1 MKFNII
7 KIGIT
12 GNIGSGK
19 SIVSDFIESNGYRVL
34 RSDNIAKDLIA
45 KDKLVKQ
52 KIENLFGKDIYN
64 NGKLN
69 TKLLAEKVFNNR
81 KNVNLINSVVHPA
94 TIKKIEELIAIE
106 SKQSRM
112 IFVESALIF
121 EAKIEKM
128 FDYTVLVYSDKKHR
142 VNRVMKRENVNEN
155 DVTRRM
161 KFQID
166 DDKKKNKVDFIID
179 NNSTVQNLHNN
190 ISFLL
195 RILDSISKS
204 ANQDM

>member
-1 MKFNII
+1 MKSNII

-19 SIVSDFIESNGYRVL
+19 SIVSDFIEINGYRVL

-45 KDKLVKQ
+45 NDKSVKK

-69 TKLLAEKVFNNR
+69 TKLLADKVFNNR
-81 KNVNLINSVVHPA
+81 ENVRLINSVVHPA
-94 TIKKIEELIAIE
+94 TIKKINDLIEIE
-106 SKQSRM
+106 SQQSRLVF
-112 IFVESALIF
+112 IESALIF

-128 FDYTVLVYSDKKHR
+128 FDYIILVYSDKKHR
-142 VNRVMKRENVNEN
+142 IDRVIKREKVDKK
-155 DVTRRM
+155 DVLSRM
-161 KFQID
+161 KYQID

-179 NNSTVQNLHNN
+179 NNSTIQNLHNN
-190 ISFLL
+190 ILFLL

-204 ANQDM
+204 ANKDM